1 MTPMPKGRMSTK
13 PGDWRPVSVLPM
25 PSKILERVVH
35 NQIVYHSE
43 CNNYFCKGQHGFRKG
58 HSTSS
63 AIFDFFQ
70 FLYETHDKSNVS
82 SSIFVDYAK
91 AFDTI
96 DHGILLD
103 K

>member
-1 MTPMPKGRMSTK
+1 MSDKWKVGLVTPMPKGRMSTK
-13 PGDWRPVSVLPM
+13 PGDWLPVSVLPM

-70 FLYETHDKSNVS
+70 FCTKLMISLMFQAQFLW
-82 SSIFVDYAK
+82 IMQRLL
-91 AFDTI
+91 
-96 DHGILLD
+96 IL
-103 K
+103 